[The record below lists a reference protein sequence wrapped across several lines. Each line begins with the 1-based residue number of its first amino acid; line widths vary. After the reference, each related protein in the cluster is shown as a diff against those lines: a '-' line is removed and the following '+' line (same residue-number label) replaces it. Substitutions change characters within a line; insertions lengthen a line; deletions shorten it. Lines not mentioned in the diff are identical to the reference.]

1 MSLFFHFVFSFFLF
15 GASIVFSFLSFVFLV
30 PIFFLLKKEYRL
42 IPALLVF
49 LFGIQIDIFEGH
61 FPLNTILLSVLFI
74 VFLYQKIIPYM
85 QNKQMLFLGFL
96 SYWTLFVLIKIIFQ
110 KSFLDFSFSITILF
124 NYLSV
129 LIFYC
134 VWEVMI
140 LIFHNLKERRQNV
153 RR

>member
-15 GASIVFSFLSFVFLV
+15 GVSIVFSFLSFVFLV

-85 QNKQMLFLGFL
+85 QGKQILFLGFL
-96 SYWTLFVLIKIIFQ
+96 SYWTLFILIKIIFQ
-110 KSFLDFSFSITILF
+110 KSFFDFTLSRTILF
-124 NYLSV
+124 NYFSV

-134 VWEVMI
+134 MCEAVI
-140 LIFHNLKERRQNV
+140 LIFRKVIERRQNV